1 MGDRRGGGRG
11 AGFTKQRGK
20 KVRANASE
28 NSDADIPDRLSVRG
42 SAPLPHRR
50 TQPLAAG
57 RAGPADALL
66 ARRSRKALPV
76 EPLQNSAAAAASFR
90 APRDEETDAS
100 FCCESRSPLP
110 LLAVRPCV
118 CEKSP
123 PALPPRSSP
132 PFCKAASSAATAAA
146 HVGTSLS
153 ASRGPKAFK
162 FPALSASSPW
172 KPQTLF

>member
-42 SAPLPHRR
+42 SAPLPQRR

-57 RAGPADALL
+57 RAGPAPREPLEKSSPGGA
-66 ARRSRKALPV
+66 APKFCRSRR
-76 EPLQNSAAAAASFR
+76 F
-90 APRDEETDAS
+90 
-100 FCCESRSPLP
+100 FSRSPRRGDRRLFLLRVALPAAAPRRPPVRVREVAAGSSSP
-110 LLAVRPCV
+110 LLSAV
-118 CEKSP
+118 
-123 PALPPRSSP
+123 
-132 PFCKAASSAATAAA
+132 CKAASSAATAAA